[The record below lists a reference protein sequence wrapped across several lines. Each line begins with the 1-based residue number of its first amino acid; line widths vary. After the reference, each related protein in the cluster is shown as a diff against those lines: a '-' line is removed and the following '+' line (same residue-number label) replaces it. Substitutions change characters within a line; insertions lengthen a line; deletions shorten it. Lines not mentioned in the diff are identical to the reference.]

1 MKKILAL
8 VLALAMA
15 LALVACG
22 EVVKI
27 GVFEPL
33 TGDNGAGGKQ
43 EVLGMQ
49 YANYVQPT
57 VDINGETY
65 KVQLEVGDN
74 RTAAENG
81 PSAAAEL
88 VNKGVSIVLGSYGSG
103 VSMAGGTVFAEAGVP
118 AIGVTR
124 RSLPTAMCTSAS
136 ASSIPS
142 RARSSRTMPTR
153 SWASTPLTC
162 SVCSAATT
170 IRA

>member
-22 EVVKI
+22 DKDGEQQEGGTPNTTGEEKVVKI

-57 VDINGETY
+57 VDING
-65 KVQLEVGDN
+65 
-74 RTAAENG
+74 R
-81 PSAAAEL
+81 
-88 VNKGVSIVLGSYGSG
+88 
-103 VSMAGGTVFAEAGVP
+103 
-118 AIGVTR
+118 
-124 RSLPTAMCTSAS
+124 
-136 ASSIPS
+136 
-142 RARSSRTMPTR
+142 PTR
-153 SWASTPLTC
+153 SSWRSSITAPQPRTARPRPLSWST
-162 SVCSAATT
+162 
-170 IRA
+170 RA

>member
-22 EVVKI
+22 DKGGEQQEDGTPNTTGEEKVVKI

-65 KVQLEVGDN
+65 KVQLEVVDN

-88 VNKGVSIVLGSYGSG
+88 VL
-103 VSMAGGTVFAEAGVP
+103 
-118 AIGVTR
+118 
-124 RSLPTAMCTSAS
+124 SL
-136 ASSIPS
+136 IH
-142 RARSSRTMPTR
+142 
-153 SWASTPLTC
+153 
-162 SVCSAATT
+162 
-170 IRA
+170 I